1 LSLFSAFSL
10 FRTNFESDWRQQW
23 QGTTYG
29 NRLATCAISTT
40 RPEHAA
46 EARQQAK
53 QQAKQ
58 TKPWPLLGKDGHVT
72 QTINQ
77 LIIIDCL
84 LRSAAA

>member
-23 QGTTYG
+23 QRTTHG
-29 NRLATCAISTT
+29 NRLATYAISTA
-40 RPEHAA
+40 RREHAA
-46 EARQQAK
+46 EAKPQAK
-53 QQAKQ
+53 QI
-58 TKPWPLLGKDGHVT
+58 KPWTLLGKDGHVT
-72 QTINQ
+72 QIINQ